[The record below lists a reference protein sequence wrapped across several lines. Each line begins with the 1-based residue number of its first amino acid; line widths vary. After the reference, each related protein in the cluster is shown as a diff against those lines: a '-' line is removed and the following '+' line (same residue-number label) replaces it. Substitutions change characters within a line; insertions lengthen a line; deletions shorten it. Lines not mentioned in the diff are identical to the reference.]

1 MSRAPAYYLEP
12 EHPYPEVLFFRITH
26 SLIVSFGFGV
36 LARPKVG
43 WAGRRMRKGAR
54 GGYMGKG
61 LRGGGKGPTKAS
73 LPFFPSSLLSPSFL
87 RFALRPSFQVPTFHC
102 AVSSSSYS
110 PPFLAL
116 GNGFKREQSHDDKLR
131 QLLGYST
138 QLISPCFAPPAL

>member
-43 WAGRRMRKGAR
+43 WAGRRMRKGR
-54 GGYMGKG
+54 RIYGEGTEGGRQG
-61 LRGGGKGPTKAS
+61 TKAS

-102 AVSSSSYS
+102 AVSSSSSS